1 MREAA
6 KIKGEST
13 FCNASIDGLEY
24 SKWFKGGGAGDAGG
38 SSAANGR
45 LAAPPRTAG

>member
-13 FCNASIDGLEY
+13 FCNASIDGLEC
-24 SKWFKGGGAGDAGG
+24 SEWV
-38 SSAANGR
+38 
-45 LAAPPRTAG
+45 LVV